1 MLVGRVYRAHVEEVD
16 ECADRCQDYTQDVY
30 LLARAVVANH
40 LRLAL

>member
-1 MLVGRVYRAHVEEVD
+1 MYLAQVEEVD